1 METCP
6 YSHEAYRMDIA
17 AKAEITCLAI
27 RVCPTSTARA
37 DLCFSCVL
45 LGDTALALLSLL
57 VMGQRNGRAFQGQ
70 DTCSWQHVTNVT
82 LHSACAAGQLEER
95 SQYPFLLSNRH
106 RWASML
112 SSTFSIS
119 SADAWG
125 QENRTGFCGKLDNH
139 FRESAAAVHA
149 FASTVDDRSF
159 SACLGSNSIQMTG
172 RVCQF
177 AARTRTPGRI
187 DRLLQ
192 PASLL
197 LRPGSHG
204 LCQSCT
210 A

>member
-27 RVCPTSTARA
+27 RVCPTFPARA

-45 LGDTALALLSLL
+45 LRDTALALLSLL

-106 RWASML
+106 RWASMQ

-119 SADAWG
+119 SADAWDE
-125 QENRTGFCGKLDNH
+125 ENRAGFCGKLDNH
-139 FRESAAAVHA
+139 FREKY
-149 FASTVDDRSF
+149 RSC
-159 SACLGSNSIQMTG
+159 ACLRFYSRRPFLLSVPWIEQYPDDGASVSIRCPNTKN
-172 RVCQF
+172 RE
-177 AARTRTPGRI
+177 
-187 DRLLQ
+187 DR
-192 PASLL
+192 
-197 LRPGSHG
+197 
-204 LCQSCT
+204 
-210 A
+210 